1 MDTQSKATAELLSGL
16 YKNMKMGADSIVN
29 ISSKVQEGALRDEL
43 TKELQTYVK
52 QNTAP
57 YKYPRVIEYVD
68 ALPKTFNGK
77 IRRVEIRNNDK
88 QKYEENNK

>member
-1 MDTQSKATAELLSGL
+1 MLSP
-16 YKNMKMGADSIVN
+16 KERI
-29 ISSKVQEGALRDEL
+29 DEL

-52 QNTAP
+52 KNTAP
-57 YKYPRVIEYVD
+57 YKYPRVIEYVA

-88 QKYEENNK
+88 QKYDENNK